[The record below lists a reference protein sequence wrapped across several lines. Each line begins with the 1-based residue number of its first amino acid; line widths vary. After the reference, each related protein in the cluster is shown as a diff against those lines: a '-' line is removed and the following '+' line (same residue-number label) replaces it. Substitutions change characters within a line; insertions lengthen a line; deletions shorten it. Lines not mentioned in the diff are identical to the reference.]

1 MNPRSGRARRAIEVY
16 PHPATVAL
24 FGLGRTLK
32 YKHKTGRD
40 LDLLRAE
47 LLALMGFL
55 EGLADA
61 DPALELG
68 EDRLAGAAAPG
79 RDRHPQERAAGRGGP
94 GRRGRLRL
102 RRAVRRQAA
111 GGDHDVRRP
120 RDRLHRHAHAPARAH
135 PEPPTAEAGRDPG
148 RPGARVR
155 PRPPRPGRRRR
166 AVPRAGDRHPRR
178 RRHQLP
184 LRHRSHQDG
193 RVVRREGASHQ
204 GRRTP
209 LHRPA
214 DARSPTPSGSA

>member
-68 EDRLAGAAAPG
+68 DEAWL
-79 RDRHPQERAAGRGGP
+79 E
-94 GRRGRLRL
+94 L
-102 RRAVRRQAA
+102 RRQVETATRKSELRVAEDQVDAVVCAYVALFTARKP

-120 RDRLHRHAHAPARAH
+120 RDRLHRHADPPARAH
-135 PEPPTAEAGRDPG
+135 PQPTTAEAGRDPG
-148 RPGARVR
+148 RPRARVR
-155 PRPPRPGRRRR
+155 PRPPGPGRRR
-166 AVPRAGDRHPRR
+166 
-178 RRHQLP
+178 
-184 LRHRSHQDG
+184 
-193 RVVRREGASHQ
+193 
-204 GRRTP
+204 
-209 LHRPA
+209 
-214 DARSPTPSGSA
+214 